1 MNLTS
6 NTIINMRVTLYSC
19 WTEVSNALSS
29 FSFLKVSSSAGKVLQ
44 SPFDMLLLLYIRVS
58 HNTHFFELSY
68 ALLTSHAFGLEEATK
83 KISAL

>member
-44 SPFDMLLLLYIRVS
+44 SPFDMFLLLLLLYIV
-58 HNTHFFELSY
+58 
-68 ALLTSHAFGLEEATK
+68 LTPRIRDYCS
-83 KISAL
+83 